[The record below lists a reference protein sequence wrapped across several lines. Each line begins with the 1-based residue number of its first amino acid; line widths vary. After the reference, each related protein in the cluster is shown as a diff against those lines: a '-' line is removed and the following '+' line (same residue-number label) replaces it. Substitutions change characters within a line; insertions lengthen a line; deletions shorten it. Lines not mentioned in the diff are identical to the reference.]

1 MVPLARVTHR
11 RHLAVV
17 VVDPRT
23 RAMSD
28 AWTTKLAATRRL
40 LDELRVDVA
49 SSSREGDANTNHQ
62 RHDAERARAT
72 ALARRKLNRLDDLLD
87 ILEDCASDGDASEEE
102 TRAREAQVREF
113 RKEARWLRGAS
124 AAATKA
130 ARDVDAGAGANGGAT
145 DVGANVRRVG
155 EAIGRGVSDAAAS
168 VSQAAGGLVASATS
182 KASDSAAAIE
192 LAATTMV
199 MPERAESQRQR
210 AMTKA
215 MDTRELIDHQTT
227 QMKNQDAALE
237 GLDSLVGNLR
247 VTSEAIHE
255 EVKLQAKLVEDL
267 EADFSHTSDRMRK
280 LRKQG
285 FKLAGEKNEEAREKI
300 DREEALAEMRE
311 KLKLKSKTQEDSSCV
326 VQ

>member
-1 MVPLARVTHR
+1 
-11 RHLAVV
+11 
-17 VVDPRT
+17 
-23 RAMSD
+23 MSD
-28 AWTTKLAATRRL
+28 VWTTKLAATRQL
-40 LDELRVDVA
+40 LNELRADVA
-49 SSSREGDANTNHQ
+49 ASREDDANTNH
-62 RHDAERARAT
+62 RRNDAERARAT

-87 ILEDCASDGDASEEE
+87 ILEDCASDGGASED
-102 TRAREAQVREF
+102 EAQVREF
-113 RKEARWLRGAS
+113 RKEARRLRGES

-130 ARDVDAGAGANGGAT
+130 SRDVDAGANASVGAS

-155 EAIGRGVSDAAAS
+155 AAIGRGVSDAAAS

-182 KASDSAAAIE
+182 KASESAAAIE
-192 LAATTMV
+192 LAATSVV

-215 MDTRELIDHQTT
+215 MDTTELIDHQTT
-227 QMKNQDAALE
+227 QMKSQDAALE

-311 KLKLKSKTQEDSSCV
+311 KLKLKSNTEVEDSSCV

>member
-1 MVPLARVTHR
+1 
-11 RHLAVV
+11 
-17 VVDPRT
+17 
-23 RAMSD
+23 MSD
-28 AWTTKLAATRRL
+28 VWTTKLAATRQL
-40 LDELRVDVA
+40 LNELRADVA
-49 SSSREGDANTNHQ
+49 ASREDDANTNH
-62 RHDAERARAT
+62 RRNDAERARAT

-87 ILEDCASDGDASEEE
+87 ILEDCASDGGASEDE
-102 TRAREAQVREF
+102 TRAREAQVCEF
-113 RKEARWLRGAS
+113 RKEARRLRGES

-130 ARDVDAGAGANGGAT
+130 SRDVDAGANASVGAS

-155 EAIGRGVSDAAAS
+155 AAIGRGVSDAAAS

-182 KASDSAAAIE
+182 KASESAAAIE
-192 LAATTMV
+192 LAATSVV

-215 MDTRELIDHQTT
+215 MDTTELIDHQTT
-227 QMKNQDAALE
+227 QMKSQDAALE

-311 KLKLKSKTQEDSSCV
+311 KLKLKSNTQVEDSSCV

>member
-1 MVPLARVTHR
+1 
-11 RHLAVV
+11 
-17 VVDPRT
+17 
-23 RAMSD
+23 MSD

-49 SSSREGDANTNHQ
+49 SSSREEDGNTNHQ

-102 TRAREAQVREF
+102 RRAREAQVREF
-113 RKEARWLRGAS
+113 RKEARRIRGA

-130 ARDVDAGAGANGGAT
+130 SRDVDASAGANGGAS

-182 KASDSAAAIE
+182 KANDSAAAIE

-300 DREEALAEMRE
+300 DKEEALAEMRE
-311 KLKLKSKTQEDSSCV
+311 KLKLKSKTQEEDSSCV

>member
-1 MVPLARVTHR
+1 
-11 RHLAVV
+11 
-17 VVDPRT
+17 
-23 RAMSD
+23 MSD

-49 SSSREGDANTNHQ
+49 SSSREEDGNTNHQ

-102 TRAREAQVREF
+102 TRAREGQVREF
-113 RKEARWLRGAS
+113 RKEARRIRGAA

-130 ARDVDAGAGANGGAT
+130 SREPMAEMVTDVDASAGANGGAT

-300 DREEALAEMRE
+300 DKEEALAEMRE
-311 KLKLKSKTQEDSSCV
+311 KLKLKSKAQEEDSSCV

>member
-1 MVPLARVTHR
+1 MCRPVRGSIQRFHTCFSF
-11 RHLAVV
+11 AVSV
-17 VVDPRT
+17 SETFFGDLVDALT
-23 RAMSD
+23 VG
-28 AWTTKLAATRRL
+28 
-40 LDELRVDVA
+40 EVGRVD
-49 SSSREGDANTNHQ
+49 
-62 RHDAERARAT
+62 
-72 ALARRKLNRLDDLLD
+72 
-87 ILEDCASDGDASEEE
+87 
-102 TRAREAQVREF
+102 
-113 RKEARWLRGAS
+113 
-124 AAATKA
+124 
-130 ARDVDAGAGANGGAT
+130 
-145 DVGANVRRVG
+145 
-155 EAIGRGVSDAAAS
+155 
-168 VSQAAGGLVASATS
+168 

-285 FKLAGEKNEEAREKI
+285 FKLAGEKNEEARERI
-300 DREEALAEMRE
+300 DKEEALAEMRE
-311 KLKLKSKTQEDSSCV
+311 KLKLKSKAQEEDSSCV